1 MKQVLD
7 STRWVVDRASH
18 VKINLDSLYKATDF
32 YDPDIIDKGNFWHS
46 EIHFFDGTEETV
58 RWIFVLDV
66 LNHSFWPDPGKPLWK
81 IIYKGKEY
89 SGYAALAVSL
99 KRAIENDRIPLT
111 DAKFLANID
120 RDTLAYIFRGSGHIP
135 MLDDRVKNLREAG
148 RVLIDRWDGDA
159 VNIVRWASNSA
170 IKLVEKIVSE
180 FPSFKDQA
188 LYQGKTVYFWKR
200 AQLFVSDLFNA
211 FDGKKW
217 GNFQDIDCLTAFA
230 DYKLPQVLRHMG
242 ILEYSSELAQK
253 VDSKELLPS
262 GSEEEVEIRSA
273 TIQSVELIKKAF
285 FERGYSLTSAH
296 IDNWLWN
303 LGQEKEFRK
312 KPYHL
317 CRTIFY

>member
-7 STRWVVDRASH
+7 STKWVVERASH
-18 VKINLDSLYKATDF
+18 VRINHDLLYKAFDF
-32 YDPDIIDKGNFWHS
+32 YNPDIVNKEGFWHS

-81 IIYKGKEY
+81 VTYKGKEY
-89 SGYAALAVSL
+89 SGYTALAVSL
-99 KRAIENDRIPLT
+99 KRAIEDDTVPLT
-111 DAKFLANID
+111 DANFLANINKS
-120 RDTLAYIFRGSGHIP
+120 TLAYILRGTGHIP

-148 RVLIDRWDGDA
+148 AVLKKRWDGDVA
-159 VNIVRWASNSA
+159 NIVKWASGSA
-170 IKLVEKIVSE
+170 IKLVEKIVAE
-180 FPSFKDQA
+180 FPSFRDQA
-188 LYQGKTVYFWKR
+188 SYKGRTIYFWKR

-211 FDGKKW
+211 FEGKSW
-217 GNFQDIDCLTAFA
+217 GEFRDIDSLTAFA
-230 DYKLPQVLRHMG
+230 DYKLPQVLRHIG
-242 ILEYSSELAQK
+242 ILKYSPELSRK
-253 VDSKELLPS
+253 VDSKMLLSS

-273 TIQSVELIKKAF
+273 TIQAVELLKKAF
-285 FERGYSLTSAH
+285 SKRGYNLTSAH

-303 LGQEKEFRK
+303 LGQKGEFRK